1 MLILTA
7 TPFIRYVS
15 LLNPRAH
22 YESVQMALGTT
33 IDLFPVA
40 ESEQVHSESRPPPPL
55 LSTGPEEFLLIGPG
69 NLGVFVRAGGEAGR
83 PPVQWSSTPTH
94 LLLANEYL
102 VALGVEGLS
111 VHGLEDQ
118 ELRQGISFPGGR
130 WAGLCDGTLLL
141 CTGTSVA
148 CLSELPWEQQA
159 QAQLEAGELE
169 KAVSLAEGKGAEG
182 KPVLCRAAFLYI
194 QTGKWETATELLLK
208 GSCDPREVVSLVPDL
223 LPSNSKFIRS
233 SSTPPLHSLASLPA
247 SQDCIC
253 FLLSYLRAALP
264 HSPHKTDLQTAVARL
279 VAATVPDELPS
290 CLDNEV
296 KDANFADLVAG
307 WRARGSLH
315 FACLAQ
321 THLAGGREAAVA
333 AWATLVRG
341 EQHDATFP
349 GIEFFVSQLARCSS
363 HTVFSHCDLIL
374 DKAPHLVTALLSNL
388 GEGERETALKA
399 LSSHPEAKLSF
410 LRHLVEEKGSQEEH
424 HHTQL
429 ALALVAMLEGEFK
442 EERRKALSRLVLT
455 SNSLNSQFLLQQL
468 KDTDLF
474 YEQAVLEGKLG
485 NHERALQLLV
495 EKAQD
500 YVQAE
505 KYCEDM
511 AGGVKKEKAR
521 LLTFL
526 LRRYLQPVPG
536 DLALQEALTV
546 RAVELL
552 NSRSD
557 EMESKAVMDLVPDQ
571 WNIAVIL
578 PALRRISRSLV
589 HEQRMTK
596 VNKHL
601 RR

>member
-1 MLILTA
+1 M
-7 TPFIRYVS
+7 
-15 LLNPRAH
+15 
-22 YESVQMALGTT
+22 G
-33 IDLFPVA
+33 
-40 ESEQVHSESRPPPPL
+40 
-55 LSTGPEEFLLIGPG
+55 
-69 NLGVFVRAGGEAGR
+69 
-83 PPVQWSSTPTH
+83 
-94 LLLANEYL
+94 
-102 VALGVEGLS
+102 
-111 VHGLEDQ
+111 
-118 ELRQGISFPGGR
+118 
-130 WAGLCDGTLLL
+130 
-141 CTGTSVA
+141 
-148 CLSELPWEQQA
+148 
-159 QAQLEAGELE
+159 
-169 KAVSLAEGKGAEG
+169 
-182 KPVLCRAAFLYI
+182 
-194 QTGKWETATELLLK
+194 
-208 GSCDPREVVSLVPDL
+208 VVSLVPDL

-253 FLLSYLRAALP
+253 FLLSYLRAALS

-279 VAATVPDELPS
+279 VAATAPDELPS

-296 KDANFADLVAG
+296 KDADFADLVAG
-307 WRARGSLH
+307 GRAKGSLH

-333 AWATLVRG
+333 AWAALVRG

-374 DKAPHLVTALLSNL
+374 DKAPQLVTALLSNL

-468 KDTDLF
+468 
-474 YEQAVLEGKLG
+474 
-485 NHERALQLLV
+485 LV

-511 AGGVKKEKAR
+511 AEGVRKEKAR

-552 NSRSD
+552 NSRS
-557 EMESKAVMDLVPDQ
+557 
-571 WNIAVIL
+571 
-578 PALRRISRSLV
+578 
-589 HEQRMTK
+589 
-596 VNKHL
+596 
-601 RR
+601 